1 MRTLRVAIS
10 LYLLVL
16 LAVAAAGCGCTC
28 RPASVPSV
36 SAAPGWSSG
45 VSPSAARPAYS
56 ASREPS
62 YYERYKEE
70 KHRRQVEKDLRDI
83 KRNTQRPRLSK

>member
-1 MRTLRVAIS
+1 MRSLRVATA
-10 LYLLVL
+10 LYMLVL
-16 LAVAAAGCGCTC
+16 LAVTAAGCGCTC

-45 VSPSAARPAYS
+45 ISSSPTRSAYPASHEQSFYD
-56 ASREPS
+56 
-62 YYERYKEE
+62 RYREE

-83 KRNTQRPRLSK
+83 KRNTQRTRLSK